1 VGEQDLTNLAEDGYV
16 FRWRIDVLSFEWMIF
31 ASLHSWTSNRGG
43 SHTQVGV
50 YPPPSQ
56 GEGIQTG
63 IWRVSKPPSQLA
75 SELLVQASQAAAE
88 IAELSCSIMDP
99 AKR

>member
-1 VGEQDLTNLAEDGYV
+1 MFSALSGWFLHLYIPEHLIGGEATHRLV
-16 FRWRIDVLSFEWMIF
+16 W
-31 ASLHSWTSNRGG
+31 
-43 SHTQVGV
+43 